1 MLKRTAFTMI
11 ELIFVI
17 VIMGIIGK
25 FGVEFL
31 AQAYKSFIFA
41 KINHELQST
50 SEQTVEFIAARLQ
63 NRIKDSV
70 IARTTP
76 PTTPP
81 TFFPVQQSSGANTYT
96 VLEWIASDVDGFRGT
111 TKPLWSGI
119 IDLENSSSSTTVL
132 VSPETNTTA
141 SNTLITTLSNSQT
154 TLNDAALYF
163 IGSNNDL
170 DGYGWNGTAIADQ
183 NSVMHPITS
192 VAGAGNENKFAP
204 AVGNFSGVDV
214 YEYYKLSW
222 TANAVV
228 MENYDTTTNMGDL
241 YFYHNYQ
248 PWNGDKYY
256 DNNDSNHKSLIM
268 KNVSTFQFISIG
280 AMMKIQVCT
289 KSTLV
294 EEYSLCKEKT
304 VL

>member
-1 MLKRTAFTMI
+1 MLKRSAFTMI

-63 NRIKDSV
+63 NRIKASV
-70 IARTTP
+70 IARTGAS
-76 PTTPP
+76 TT
-81 TFFPVQQSSGANTYT
+81 FYPVQQDSGVNTYK
-96 VLEWIASDVDGFRGT
+96 VLEWIASDIDGFRGT

-119 IDLENSSSSTTVL
+119 IDLKNSSASTTVL
-132 VSPETNTTA
+132 VSPETNTTD
-141 SNTLITTLSNSQT
+141 SNALIDILSNSQS
-154 TLNDAALYF
+154 TLNDSALYF
-163 IGSNNDL
+163 IGSNNDIYS
-170 DGYGWNGTAIADQ
+170 GYGWDGNLTEVNAQRG
-183 NSVMHPITS
+183 VMHPINS
-192 VAGAGNENKFAP
+192 IIGHENEFAP

-228 MENYDTTTNMGDL
+228 MEDYNTSGKEMGNL

-248 PWNGDKYY
+248 PWKGEKYY

-280 AMMKIQVCT
+280 TMMKIQVCT